1 LFNFLENLMKKL
13 LSLLIVAF
21 GLTLGVAHAA
31 EEKKMSQGQK
41 MGACAKEA
49 SAKGLK
55 GDEANKFK
63 SECSKADAKPAAA
76 PMTQGQK
83 MGACSKEAAAKG
95 LKGDEANKFKS
106 ECAKAK

>member
-1 LFNFLENLMKKL
+1 MNKL
-13 LSLLIVAF
+13 LSLMILAL
-21 GLTLGVAHAA
+21 GLTLGTAHAA
-31 EEKKMSQGQK
+31 DEKKMSQGQK

-55 GDEANKFK
+55 GEEANKFK
-63 SECSKADAKPAAA
+63 SDCAKADAKPAAAPAA

-106 ECAKAK
+106 ACAKAK

>member
-1 LFNFLENLMKKL
+1 MKKI
-13 LSLLIVAF
+13 LSLLAI
-21 GLTLGVAHAA
+21 GLALSFTMAHAA

-63 SECSKADAKPAAA
+63 SECAKADAKPAEK

-83 MGACSKEAAAKG
+83 MGACAKEASAKG

-106 ECAKAK
+106 ECSKAK